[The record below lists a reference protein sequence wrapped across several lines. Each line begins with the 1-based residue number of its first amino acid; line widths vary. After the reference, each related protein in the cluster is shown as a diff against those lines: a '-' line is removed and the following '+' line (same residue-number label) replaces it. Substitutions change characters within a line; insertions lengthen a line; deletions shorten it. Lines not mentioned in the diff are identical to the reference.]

1 MLAVSWKTGWPGATP
16 AAIHPGWPG
25 GRRVYRRVGV
35 RSLLTQQRHAQSV
48 QTCRSCKTA
57 PHYRQRVG
65 RLTPSMIRS
74 SDGWNGGRTEGFP
87 AQSGR
92 RGV

>member
-1 MLAVSWKTGWPGATP
+1 MHALSCKTGWAGTTP

-35 RSLLTQQRHAQSV
+35 LSSLAQQHNAQGM
-48 QTCRSCKTA
+48 QTCRSGEAA
-57 PHYRQRVG
+57 PPYRQRVG

-74 SDGWNGGRTEGFP
+74 
-87 AQSGR
+87 
-92 RGV
+92 

>member
-1 MLAVSWKTGWPGATP
+1 MLAVSWKTGWPGTTP

-35 RSLLTQQRHAQSV
+35 PSPLAQPHNAQSV
-48 QTCRSCKTA
+48 QTSRSGETA

-65 RLTPSMIRS
+65 RLTPSMI
-74 SDGWNGGRTEGFP
+74 
-87 AQSGR
+87 QS
-92 RGV
+92 